1 MSARFF
7 RSWLCSMGVLVFAP
21 CIGVYAQDQ
30 LDINVLKFM
39 VSAPMEQVLSKL
51 HNYGVLVCFEK
62 RAVIRRFKLV
72 AAKSLSAAV

>member
-1 MSARFF
+1 
-7 RSWLCSMGVLVFAP
+7 
-21 CIGVYAQDQ
+21 
-30 LDINVLKFM
+30 M